1 MCVCKTLI
9 TKAWFSLS
17 ETSQV
22 LKSAGQAEPLGSR
35 RRCHVIK
42 VRIAREA
49 SKHELWQ
56 LAALW
61 FQDRHQKMGEI
72 WASTGRAR
80 RSKWSSG
87 VSARQSRAFVC
98 SKHVSSDEVCGP
110 PQSVVFPLSWSF
122 HSGRWL
128 IKKQVLK
135 NIYIFK
141 VTTTYGNF
149 MNHYMI
155 RKYVV
160 WLKRTKVSRC
170 SSCHVEKENI
180 DLDLM
185 KTHLSFWSLDCFDV
199 LSL

>member
-72 WASTGRAR
+72 LASTGRAR

-87 VSARQSRAFVC
+87 VSVRQSRAFVC

-128 IKKQVLK
+128 IKKQVK
-135 NIYIFK
+135 NIYI
-141 VTTTYGNF
+141 Y
-149 MNHYMI
+149 
-155 RKYVV
+155 
-160 WLKRTKVSRC
+160 LKWQQHMVILWT
-170 SSCHVEKENI
+170 I
-180 DLDLM
+180 I
-185 KTHLSFWSLDCFDV
+185 W
-199 LSL
+199 